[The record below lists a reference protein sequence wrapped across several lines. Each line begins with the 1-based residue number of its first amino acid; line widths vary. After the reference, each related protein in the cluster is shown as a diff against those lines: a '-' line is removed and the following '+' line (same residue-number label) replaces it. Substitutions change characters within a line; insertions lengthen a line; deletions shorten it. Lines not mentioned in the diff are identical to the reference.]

1 MTPESISVILPIHKI
16 PENFS
21 QIRNAIFTATYPIEI
36 IYVIDK
42 KLKNEIKQENVYE
55 KILFETNRG
64 RGFMIKK
71 GVQYAQN
78 NIIVILH
85 ADTLLPP
92 KWDEII
98 IHTMNNKH
106 VIGGAFSLSFI
117 NQNTYLSLGII
128 IINVL
133 FHITGVLS
141 GDRAMFV
148 RTMPLKENLQLLDT
162 PIYEDAELSYW
173 MKENGKV
180 IILKDMIKTSSD
192 AFYSRGMIQQ
202 TWRIIICSIWYFIG
216 RDITKIYRYYYH

>member
-16 PENFS
+16 PRNFD
-21 QIRNAIFTATYPIEI
+21 QVRKTIFSVTTPIEI

-42 KLKNEIKQENVYE
+42 KLNDEIKQENTYE
-55 KILFETNRG
+55 KFLFETNRG
-64 RGFMIKK
+64 RGYMIKK
-71 GVQYAQN
+71 GVHHAQN
-78 NIIVILH
+78 DITVILH

-92 KWDEII
+92 KWDETI
-98 IHTMNNKH
+98 IHTMSKKH

-117 NQNTYLSLGII
+117 NQNTYLSMGIL
-128 IINVL
+128 IINLL
-133 FHITGVLS
+133 FNITGVLS

-148 RTMPLKENLQLLDT
+148 HTKPLKQNLHLLET

-180 IILKDMIKTSSD
+180 IILKDTIKTSSD
-192 AFYSRGMIQQ
+192 AFYSRGMIHQ
-202 TWRIIICSIWYFIG
+202 TWRILICSLWYFIG